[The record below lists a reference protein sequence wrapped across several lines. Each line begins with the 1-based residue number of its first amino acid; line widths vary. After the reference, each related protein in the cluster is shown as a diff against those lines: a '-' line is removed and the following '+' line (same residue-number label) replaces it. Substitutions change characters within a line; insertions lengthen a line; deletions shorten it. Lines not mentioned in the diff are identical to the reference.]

1 MTVTN
6 TADDNKVR
14 RVGDQNDRELN
25 RFQFFEFLIRLAM
38 DKYLVSQ
45 KVKTSSEA
53 VEMLMENLMTC

>member
-45 KVKTSSEA
+45 KVKTASEA